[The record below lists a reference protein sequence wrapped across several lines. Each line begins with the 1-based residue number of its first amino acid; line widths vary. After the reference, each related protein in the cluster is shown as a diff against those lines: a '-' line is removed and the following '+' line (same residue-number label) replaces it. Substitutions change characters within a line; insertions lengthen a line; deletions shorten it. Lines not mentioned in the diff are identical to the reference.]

1 MRQSAQKNE
10 TSATNSVLLGKHPMT
25 RATVW
30 CKHIY
35 ALRNGTKSSA
45 LDGNGSACHS
55 WIHKHAALLYIHAT
69 GAANNLLVALNF
81 LHGMPEQISPLPTS
95 RQADV
100 TVAR

>member
-1 MRQSAQKNE
+1 MTNTRNVPREGDQRQTTA
-10 TSATNSVLLGKHPMT
+10 
-25 RATVW
+25 W

-35 ALRNGTKSSA
+35 AVRNGTKSRA

-55 WIHKHAALLYIHAT
+55 WIHKHATLLYIHAT

-81 LHGMPEQISPLPTS
+81 LAGCLNKYRFLP
-95 RQADV
+95 RKADV